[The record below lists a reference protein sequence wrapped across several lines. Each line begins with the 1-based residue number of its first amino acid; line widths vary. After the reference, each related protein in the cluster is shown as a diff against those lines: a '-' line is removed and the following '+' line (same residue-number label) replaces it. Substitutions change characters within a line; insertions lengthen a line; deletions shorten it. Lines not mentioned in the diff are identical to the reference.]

1 MSNFDEED
9 IQKGYARAQGK
20 DDEILTITSI
30 SRQIEK
36 KIQAHTNTVSPP
48 GINIEPSKDP

>member
-20 DDEILTITSI
+20 DDETLTITSI